1 MTKDSAGGLR
11 ERILEYLQS
20 RYQPM
25 ALILYGSF
33 ADGSSGPGSD
43 FDALLITDE
52 PQCFTGGRQPRH
64 DDSLIEGVVLD
75 VFIYP
80 PEALQGSGFEP
91 ADFLQLHDGQVLLD
105 RGGLAAGLVERVRA
119 YLDSLPKKTPE
130 ELRQSLAW
138 CRKMLARAGRGD
150 AEGSFRLHWLL
161 VDSLEL
167 FCDILGQPYLG
178 PKKAL
183 RLMAERYGVAQIIYN
198 QALRETRPAVLK
210 DWIDYL
216 TLLNEMPVK

>member
-1 MTKDSAGGLR
+1 MTQENAGAQNA
-11 ERILEYLQS
+11 RILEYLQS

-43 FDALLITDE
+43 FDALLITDKAE
-52 PQCFTGGRQPRH
+52 CFTGGRQPRH
-64 DDSLIEGVVLD
+64 DDSVIDGVTLD
-75 VFIYP
+75 VFVYP
-80 PEALQGSGFEP
+80 PEALQGSGFDP
-91 ADFLQLHDGQVLLD
+91 ADFLQLHDGQILQD
-105 RGGLAAGLVERVRA
+105 RGGLAAALVDRVRR

-130 ELRQSLAW
+130 ELRQSLSW
-138 CRKMLARAGRGD
+138 CRKMLVRARRGD

-161 VDSLEL
+161 VDSLEI
-167 FCDILGQPYLG
+167 FCDILGEPYLG

-183 RLMAERYGVAQIIYN
+183 RLMEERYGVAQVIYT
-198 QALRETRPAVLK
+198 QALRETTPTVLK

>member
-1 MTKDSAGGLR
+1 MTKESTGGPR
-11 ERILEYLQS
+11 ARILEYLQS

-43 FDALLITDE
+43 YDALLITDE
-52 PQCFTGGRQPRH
+52 SQCFTGGRQPRH
-64 DDSLIEGVVLD
+64 DDSVIEGVTLD

-80 PEALQGSGFEP
+80 PEALQGSSFDP
-91 ADFLQLHDGQVLLD
+91 AEFLQLHDGQILLD
-105 RGGLAAGLVERVRA
+105 RGGLGADLVERVRA
-119 YLDSLPKKTPE
+119 YLDGLPKKTPE

-161 VDSLEL
+161 VDSLEI

-183 RLMAERYGVAQIIYN
+183 RLMEQRYCVAQVIYS
-198 QALRETRPAVLK
+198 QALRETSPKVLK